1 MSGPTP
7 IEQNSDDAPA
17 TTPPPA
23 KPRRE
28 RARPWFREHPL
39 AIVGAVVFLLLLIA
53 GGMWAWSYYSV
64 RESTDDARIDGHV
77 APVSARVAGNI
88 IGILVEENDAVEAGQ
103 VLARVDDR
111 DYRIALQRAESD
123 LAAQNA
129 AATAAQTQIPIASSS
144 TASTLT
150 SAQAA
155 EVEVQ
160 AGVAAA
166 NENIQN
172 ARARMVAAEANLRA
186 AVASQDRTAKD
197 LERYKALI
205 AKDEIPRQQ
214 FDAAVSAANGAQAQV
229 DSAQAAVAQAKA
241 GIDLA
246 ESQKRQAEARVS
258 QARSNVT
265 AALTG
270 PQQIAV
276 SRAQAN
282 TQRAIADVRSAA
294 VDQARL
300 NLDYTV
306 VRAPVKGIV
315 GRRSV
320 QIGQNV
326 QPGQP
331 LFSIV
336 EVSDLWVTAMF
347 KETQLAHMRPG
358 QSVTVEIDAFG
369 GEEMRGHV
377 DSIGAATGATFSV
390 LPSENASGNYVK
402 VVQRIPVKIV
412 LEPNQNLQ
420 RRLRPGMS
428 VVPTVLLK

>member
-23 KPRRE
+23 KSRRE

-129 AATAAQTQIPIASSS
+129 AATAAQTQIPIALSS

-229 DSAQAAVAQAKA
+229 DSAQAAV
-241 GIDLA
+241 
-246 ESQKRQAEARVS
+246 
-258 QARSNVT
+258 
-265 AALTG
+265 
-270 PQQIAV
+270 
-276 SRAQAN
+276 
-282 TQRAIADVRSAA
+282 
-294 VDQARL
+294 
-300 NLDYTV
+300 
-306 VRAPVKGIV
+306 
-315 GRRSV
+315 
-320 QIGQNV
+320 
-326 QPGQP
+326 
-331 LFSIV
+331 
-336 EVSDLWVTAMF
+336 
-347 KETQLAHMRPG
+347 
-358 QSVTVEIDAFG
+358 SVTCDLSA
-369 GEEMRGHV
+369 
-377 DSIGAATGATFSV
+377 SIS
-390 LPSENASGNYVK
+390 K
-402 VVQRIPVKIV
+402 
-412 LEPNQNLQ
+412 
-420 RRLRPGMS
+420 
-428 VVPTVLLK
+428 

>member
-1 MSGPTP
+1 M
-7 IEQNSDDAPA
+7 
-17 TTPPPA
+17 
-23 KPRRE
+23 
-28 RARPWFREHPL
+28 
-39 AIVGAVVFLLLLIA
+39 
-53 GGMWAWSYYSV
+53 
-64 RESTDDARIDGHV
+64 
-77 APVSARVAGNI
+77 
-88 IGILVEENDAVEAGQ
+88 EA
-103 VLARVDDR
+103 
-111 DYRIALQRAESD
+111 
-123 LAAQNA
+123 
-129 AATAAQTQIPIASSS
+129 
-144 TASTLT
+144 
-150 SAQAA
+150 
-155 EVEVQ
+155 Q

-186 AVASQDRTAKD
+186 AVASRDRTAKD

-214 FDAAVSAANGAQAQV
+214 FDAAVTACKWCAGPGRERTGRGRAGESRNRCSGEPAAASRSSGIAGAVQCLSRV
-229 DSAQAAVAQAKA
+229 DGAATDRGLTSTGEHAA
-241 GIDLA
+241 
-246 ESQKRQAEARVS
+246 RQLPACV
-258 QARSNVT
+258 
-265 AALTG
+265 
-270 PQQIAV
+270 
-276 SRAQAN
+276 
-282 TQRAIADVRSAA
+282 SAA

-306 VRAPVKGIV
+306 IRAPVKGIV

-358 QSVTVEIDAFG
+358 QPVTVEVDAFG

-412 LEPNQNLQ
+412 FEPNQHLQ
-420 RRLRPGMS
+420 GRLRPGMS

>member
-1 MSGPTP
+1 MSTPTP
-7 IEQNSDDAPA
+7 IEQNSPEA
-17 TTPPPA
+17 TETSPPPSRS
-23 KPRRE
+23 RRE
-28 RARPWFREHPL
+28 RARPWFREHPFAIL
-39 AIVGAVVFLLLLIA
+39 AAVIFLLLLIA
-53 GGMWAWSYYSV
+53 GGIWAWSYYSV

-77 APVSARVAGNI
+77 APVSARVAGNVI
-88 IGILVEENDAVEAGQ
+88 EILVEENDVVEAGKI
-103 VLARVDDR
+103 LARIDDR

-129 AATAAQTQIPIASSS
+129 AASAARTQIPIASSS
-144 TASTLT
+144 TSSSLT

-155 EVEVQ
+155 EVEAQ

-186 AVASQDRTAKD
+186 AVASRDRTAKD

-214 FDAAVSAANGAQAQV
+214 FDAAVTGANAAQAQV

-241 GIDLA
+241 GTDVA
-246 ESQKRQAEARVS
+246 ESQRRQAEARVS
-258 QARSNVT
+258 QARSNVS
-265 AALTG
+265 AALIG

-282 TQRAIADVRSAA
+282 TQQAIAGVRRAA
-294 VDQARL
+294 VDQAQL

-306 VRAPVKGIV
+306 IRAPVKGIV

-320 QIGQNV
+320 QLGQNV

-347 KETQLAHMRPG
+347 KETQLAHMRPR
-358 QSVTVEIDAFG
+358 QPVTVEVDAFG

-377 DSIGAATGATFSV
+377 ESIGAATGATFSV

-412 LEPNQNLQ
+412 FDPNQELQ
-420 RRLRPGMS
+420 SRLRPGMS

>member
-23 KPRRE
+23 KSRRE

-420 RRLRPGMS
+420 GRLRPGMS